1 MFVLLKCPTEVIG
14 KNVITPPELFNT
26 KALSTV
32 ATFYH
37 QGRIQDL
44 RQQSRRCGAKGGEVW
59 GGGVPLPTGG
69 VVCGPIIFFQ
79 LFTSK

>member
-44 RQQSRRCGAKGGEVW
+44 RQQSRRCGAKGGEVL
-59 GGGVPLPTGG
+59 GGCVPLPTGG
-69 VVCGPIIFFQ
+69 VVWGLRIFFQ